1 MFHCILHLSV
11 AGRTSDYVIIKA
23 PLSFLSGKSSSGW
36 KGRTG
41 RVPSGAQQEP
51 QGACSQILEHLW
63 SKTKLSSILLLG
75 EGVVIFSRNLELF
88 KQICE
93 LSLAFLTFS
102 FHSFFFSQS
111 ILLFE
116 PARSLSPSCSY
127 HFLQYLVCTE
137 SFVSR
142 SNQSVNTSKIST
154 LCAHFCIPHCS
165 KVHTKCSVNICGINA
180 YLLNQITEDQ

>member
-23 PLSFLSGKSSSGW
+23 PLSFLSGKSSSSW

-102 FHSFFFSQS
+102 FHSFFFLSLYYSLNQPDHFPPPAHAIS
-111 ILLFE
+111 IPTYITCHRVNCVQPLIS
-116 PARSLSPSCSY
+116 ASS
-127 HFLQYLVCTE
+127 FLISKV
-137 SFVSR
+137 R
-142 SNQSVNTSKIST
+142 SKI
-154 LCAHFCIPHCS
+154 
-165 KVHTKCSVNICGINA
+165 
-180 YLLNQITEDQ
+180 ITVRYRKYILISAPCT

>member
-23 PLSFLSGKSSSGW
+23 PLSFLSGKSSSSW

-63 SKTKLSSILLLG
+63 NKTKLSSILLLG

-102 FHSFFFSQS
+102 FHSFFFLSLYYSLNQPDH
-111 ILLFE
+111 FPP
-116 PARSLSPSCSY
+116 PAHAVSSRTWC
-127 HFLQYLVCTE
+127 VRV
-137 SFVSR
+137 FVSR

>member
-23 PLSFLSGKSSSGW
+23 PLSFLSGKSSSSW

-102 FHSFFFSQS
+102 FHSFFF
-111 ILLFE
+111 L
-116 PARSLSPSCSY
+116 SLYYS
-127 HFLQYLVCTE
+127 
-137 SFVSR
+137 
-142 SNQSVNTSKIST
+142 
-154 LCAHFCIPHCS
+154 
-165 KVHTKCSVNICGINA
+165 
-180 YLLNQITEDQ
+180 LNQPDHFPPPAHAISSSTWCVLSHLCLVPIRV